1 MKLEITIFIAIILL
15 IIGIIIVCCMPRTD
29 YNWAVIQIG
38 DRAIEGSIK
47 NYRII
52 KSGKMIT
59 VNFEDG
65 NSYTT
70 STENVTLT
78 NN

>member
-1 MKLEITIFIAIILL
+1 MKLKITIYIAIILL
-15 IIGIIIVCCMPRTD
+15 IIGILIVCNMPRTD

-38 DRAIEGSIK
+38 NSAVEGSVH
-47 NYRII
+47 NYYYFNY
-52 KSGKMIT
+52 GKMIT
-59 VNFEDG
+59 IHFEDG